1 MGTTRKRAPTWAVAV
16 KITPRVRPGPRLW
29 HLPDFITFIWK
40 YVFLKNL
47 GAFIDFRNFFYGN
60 VWVKYMNSNSN
71 RFLWPLKVGGNLKG
85 TINFIGDSAN
95 TKEIYIYLVD
105 STSWKIF
112 SEARCSGVSY
122 FPMQATI
129 IILLS
134 IKNQVNWILKSH
146 MSTCQSHSSLTHTSN
161 PQNQKLMTI
170 IFFEI

>member
-1 MGTTRKRAPTWAVAV
+1 MSGCRENYPTGSPRSAIVTPSRFYNFYM
-16 KITPRVRPGPRLW
+16 KIFFFQRTWVLLKISEIFFTETYGLN
-29 HLPDFITFIWK
+29 IWIQ
-40 YVFLKNL
+40 L
-47 GAFIDFRNFFYGN
+47 
-60 VWVKYMNSNSN
+60 SNSN

-134 IKNQVNWILKSH
+134 IENQFNWILKSH

-170 IFFEI
+170 IFF